1 MLGRFDLALTAAEE
15 GRELTRAAGD
25 RAGEASALRSIG
37 QTQLA
42 LGNVGIRSIEGRV
55 LLEFGELAT
64 LQRRPAQAVS

>member
-37 QTQLA
+37 QLA